1 MFLVAAAV
9 VLVLVVPLLG
19 GDLRRLRTLTLTRRP
34 VLFGALVVQVLITT
48 VPGLAPRLVLSVVHV
63 LTYLALGYVVW
74 ANRRLP
80 GVAIFGLG
88 TGLNAIAITAN
99 GGRMPASAAALRAA
113 GLPQQT
119 SAFANSAGVAHPH
132 LGWLGDVMSTPSFLP
147 LRNMLSVGDL
157 LILVGA
163 AVLVHRTC
171 AYRGTHRAP
180 RRGARKVTVQ
190 RITAAAGTS

>member
-19 GDLRRLRTLTLTRRP
+19 GDLRRLKSLTLTRRR
-34 VLFGALVVQVLITT
+34 VLFGALVVQVVITT
-48 VPGLAPRLVLSVVHV
+48 VPGLGPRVLLSVVHV

-80 GVAIFGLG
+80 GVGVLGLG
-88 TGLNAIAITAN
+88 TGLNAVAITAN
-99 GGRMPASAAALRAA
+99 GGRMPASAAALRSA

-119 SAFANSAGVAHPH
+119 TGFANSAGVAHPH

-157 LILVGA
+157 VILAGA
-163 AVLVHRTC
+163 ALLVHRTC

-180 RRGARKVTVQ
+180 RRRAQ
-190 RITAAAGTS
+190 RVAAAAGAS